1 MSGRGVKLIE
11 IGWLQYAERILPA
24 GAPRAQKWETR
35 RAFYAG
41 AAHLFREL
49 VERIG
54 PDAAGEDAGVAQLQA
69 VSDEIERF
77 LHDVQRGKR

>member
-1 MSGRGVKLIE
+1 MSASKVVKLVE
-11 IGWLQYAERILPA
+11 IGWLQYAERILPTNA
-24 GAPRAQKWETR
+24 SRAQKWETR

-54 PDAAGEDAGVAQLQA
+54 PEANENASVAQLQA
-69 VSDEIERF
+69 VSDELERF
-77 LHDVQRGKR
+77 LLNVQRGKR